1 MGGWGNLYVVEDL
14 KHCLPL
20 SRRPSQVLSRILVL
34 ANQTDGLIKL
44 MNLQEWECVMC
55 GIWGL
60 NLKANNFLMS
70 CYSPKTKLGNW
81 AQTTHWENPVPQ
93 AQNLEV
99 QLNKITIQCFFFFL
113 RKE

>member
-1 MGGWGNLYVVEDL
+1 
-14 KHCLPL
+14 
-20 SRRPSQVLSRILVL
+20 
-34 ANQTDGLIKL
+34 
-44 MNLQEWECVMC
+44 MC

-99 QLNKITIQCFFFFL
+99 QLNKITIQCFFFF
-113 RKE
+113 KERITSQKKRLKRNTN